1 MPTSLFKPNYLKEA
15 DLLAKNAR
23 KLLHRKRDLLSDTDY
38 AGYAASIDEL
48 ETTTRNGA
56 ATDRRQVEE
65 ATVRLDKKFGKL
77 QPSLPDS
84 GWRENCE
91 VLLVAFVLAIGLRSY
106 FVQPFKI
113 PTGSMEPTLNGIT
126 GHRLPPSQPLPG
138 VFVRTFDSLWYGRT
152 YVEAISAVDDQL
164 EDLAPETRFLFMN
177 YTRIICE
184 SGRQYLVHVPIET
197 LTHPVNADGF
207 GLYRGQEYRAGSPI
221 VRGYVATGDKVFVD
235 KFSYNF
241 RPPQRADVFVFS
253 TAGIAGIRMEP
264 NVKSEFYIKRLGA
277 VAGDTLRIDAPNLY
291 LNGELATEPPFAR
304 VMSGTEFTPHDGYR
318 GYSNYPGFAYLSTPA
333 DTFTVPPKSYFA
345 LGDNSYNSSD
355 SRAWG
360 RVPAENV
367 VGRGWFVYW
376 PFGPHWGFIH

>member
-1 MPTSLFKPNYLKEA
+1 MPTPFFKPNYLKQA
-15 DLLAKNAR
+15 DLLARNAR
-23 KLLHRKRDLLSDTDY
+23 KLLHRRRDLLSDADY
-38 AGYAASIDEL
+38 AGYAASIDDL
-48 ETTTRNGA
+48 EATTRNGSA
-56 ATDRRQVEE
+56 PDQRQVEE
-65 ATVRLDKKFGKL
+65 ATARLDKKFGKL

-106 FVQPFKI
+106 FIQPFKI

-126 GHRLPPSQPLPG
+126 GHRLPPSQPLPNF
-138 VFVRTFDSLWYGRT
+138 FVRIFDSLWYGRT

-164 EDLAPETRFLFMN
+164 SDLAPETRFLFLT
-177 YTRIICE
+177 YTRVFCE

-197 LTHPVNADGF
+197 LTHPVSADGF
-207 GLYRGQEYRAGSPI
+207 GLYRGQPYRAGTPI

-235 KFSYNF
+235 KCSYNF
-241 RPPQRADVFVFS
+241 RLPQRADVFVFS
-253 TAGIAGIRMEP
+253 TTGISGIRMEE
-264 NVKSEFYIKRLGA
+264 NVKSEFYIKRIGA
-277 VAGDTLRIDAPNLY
+277 IAGDTLRIEAPNLY
-291 LNGELATEPPFAR
+291 LNGELAPQVPFRR
-304 VMSGTEFTPHDGYR
+304 VMSEQNGYR

-360 RVPAENV
+360 RVPAENL